1 MEIKNK
7 FFLLRK
13 TEETQKELDDLIADI
28 FEKTQKKPER
38 LLKIQKKLLII
49 HTWIKTWLFN

>member
-49 HTWIKTWLFN
+49 HT